1 MNHNLFRAIL
11 MLIFMA
17 ISEIGFFISNFELTF
32 LVLMI
37 LSAILAFFELYEY
50 SEELNKEEEMNE
62 FIQEV

>member
-37 LSAILAFFELYEY
+37 LSAILAFFELSEY